1 MKREDLTKLGLTDD
15 AVIDAIMAAH
25 GKDVEKHKTAV
36 DTSKAEL
43 DTLKT
48 QLVEAN
54 KQIEGFK
61 GMNVDQ
67 IKAAAEEYKTKF
79 EQAQTEHAAQL
90 EDVKFNHALDSALA
104 AAQAKNLKA
113 VKPLLDLE
121 VLKKAYDPKT
131 ETIIGFEDHL
141 KPVKEKEAYLFAD
154 TKEPPKIVAGGNNQ
168 PILTDAFEA
177 ALMKGAGL
185 TKAT

>member
-25 GKDVEKHKTAV
+25 GKDIEKHKTAV

-43 DTLKT
+43 DTLKN

-54 KQIEGFK
+54 KQIEDFK
-61 GMNVDQ
+61 GMNIDQ
-67 IKAAAEEYKTKF
+67 IKAAADEWKTKA
-79 EQAQTEHAAQL
+79 EKAESDAAQAIASL
-90 EDVKFNHALDSALA
+90 KFDHALEGALVN
-104 AAQAKNLKA
+104 AQAKNPKA
-113 VKPLLDLE
+113 VKALLE
-121 VLKKAYDPKT
+121 MNNLKLNDADGS
-131 ETIIGFEDHL
+131 IIGLEDQL
-141 KPVKEKEAYLFAD
+141 KSVKEKNDYLFAD